1 MELTYAKMFPKST
14 FIGIDI
20 TSAGIELAMENKN
33 KSGLD
38 NAHFYVHDV
47 YDLPDEWVGTF
58 DGVMSVD
65 VLHDL
70 PQPCEAVMVA
80 RKMLKTG
87 GYLCILDIPG
97 HKRIADNIGNA
108 MAAPLYVMSIYHC
121 LPLSLALGGTG
132 AGTVWGRENVVEC
145 LKQAGFE
152 EVLEP
157 KGELSHRGGL
167 AYYVAWKGQ

>member
-20 TSAGIELAMENKN
+20 DSAGRDLASTNKN
-33 KSGLD
+33 ESGLD
-38 NAHFYVHDV
+38 NAHVHDV

-80 RKMLKTG
+80 RNMLRTEG
-87 GYLCILDIPG
+87 FLCILDVPA

-108 MAAPLYVMSIYHC
+108 MAAPLYLMSLYHC

-132 AGTVWGRENVVEC
+132 AGAMWGRENLVSC

-152 EVLEP
+152 KVLEP
-157 KGELSHRGGL
+157 QGELSHRGGL